1 MRKITLT
8 ILSFVFA
15 VVSFGQTPNDCS
27 EGFDNNVCN
36 EEPFTI
42 TSDTSTDDV
51 VDFGAGTGS
60 NPSTNPNGTN
70 QGCLLGGETS
80 STFMLVNVISDGT
93 LEWSIGDDAG
103 SFNCF
108 DWIMWPIQTDGS
120 TCAQLQAGTLP
131 PVSCNWNGN
140 CEGFT
145 GMADA
150 ANMPA
155 GGEASN
161 FEAAIN
167 VTAGE
172 QYLICLSNFSFADL
186 DVPISF
192 FGSAAISCSASVPD
206 QTICE
211 GDIAE
216 ANVILEGLTNP
227 GFSWNTTVGVMGDP
241 SAGPDFDLN
250 PTVTTDYEIYI
261 TENGAPT
268 DTARFTITVVYP
280 PTPDAGLDDDACA
293 QINYQ
298 LTGTPSDPA
307 NITSW
312 SFVGPSGT
320 ATANFI
326 PNNIV
331 LNPNVNANQAGVY
344 QYVFSEDNGVCPVET
359 DIVEIEHHLVT
370 QDIVTV
376 DPLCGNQCSGS
387 ITITSPTAVSYSI
400 DNGLNWAANN
410 DFQGLCAGDYVVI
423 SKDAFGCVTSD
434 PITLT
439 DPAPVTITVSADI
452 TICIDGSTELL
463 ADASVGTSFD
473 YTWSHTAS
481 TDSNQ
486 VVMPVSDTQYD
497 VFATNEFGCTSPIVS
512 INVSLFPPLTVT
524 ITPDNTV
531 CPGDSSTITVNVSGG
546 MGAPYYY
553 NWFEPVN
560 AHPSGTNEATFTPL
574 ASTTY
579 RIEVTD
585 GCSTPMKV
593 VQSSIIVDP
602 VPVPDFVSD
611 ITESCA
617 PGEFNLSNLTDP
629 ALSDQL
635 VWNISSGSSLNNL
648 QNINL
653 NIDEPG
659 SYDVQLIV
667 TSSAGCTDS
676 ITKSDY
682 LKVYA
687 IPIAE
692 FTNTPKYPTMFNPT
706 TTMVNLSVGAVSYEW
721 DFGTDGN
728 PMLSTEENPTVTYP
742 DATVATYPS
751 QLIVTSIHGC
761 LDTAWLDIDVIP
773 ELLLYVPN
781 SFTPDEDVFN
791 PTWGV
796 VIDGID
802 VVGFELNVFNRWG
815 ELVWKAQDPSE
826 KWDGTYQGKLVET
839 GTYVW
844 TLSAKDVVN
853 DKKYAFNGHLTVL
866 Y

>member
-1 MRKITLT
+1 
-8 ILSFVFA
+8 
-15 VVSFGQTPNDCS
+15 
-27 EGFDNNVCN
+27 
-36 EEPFTI
+36 
-42 TSDTSTDDV
+42 
-51 VDFGAGTGS
+51 
-60 NPSTNPNGTN
+60 
-70 QGCLLGGETS
+70 
-80 STFMLVNVISDGT
+80 
-93 LEWSIGDDAG
+93 
-103 SFNCF
+103 
-108 DWIMWPIQTDGS
+108 
-120 TCAQLQAGTLP
+120 
-131 PVSCNWNGN
+131 
-140 CEGFT
+140 
-145 GMADA
+145 
-150 ANMPA
+150 
-155 GGEASN
+155 
-161 FEAAIN
+161 
-167 VTAGE
+167 
-172 QYLICLSNFSFADL
+172 
-186 DVPISF
+186 
-192 FGSAAISCSASVPD
+192 VPD
-206 QTICE
+206 QTICV

-216 ANVILEGLTNP
+216 ANVSLEGLTTP

-293 QINYQ
+293 QVNYQ

-307 NITSW
+307 NNTSW

-320 ATANFI
+320 ASANFI

-344 QYVFSEDNGVCPVET
+344 QYVLSEDNGVCPAET
-359 DIVEIEHHLVT
+359 DTVDVEHHLVA
-370 QDIVTV
+370 QDITAT
-376 DPLCGNQCSGS
+376 DPLCGNECSGS
-387 ITITSPTAVSYSI
+387 ITIISPTAVSYSI
-400 DNGLNWAANN
+400 DNGMNWVATN
-410 DFQGLCAGDYVVI
+410 DFQGLCAGDYIVI
-423 SKDAFGCVTSD
+423 SKDAFGCIKSD
-434 PITLT
+434 PVPLT
-439 DPAPVTITVSADI
+439 DPAPVTITVSPDI

-463 ADASVGTSFD
+463 ADANIGTTFD

-486 VVMPVSDTQYD
+486 LVTPGMDTQYD
-497 VFATNEFGCTSPIVS
+497 VFATNEFGCVSPTVS
-512 INVSLFPPLTVT
+512 INVSLFPPLTATVT
-524 ITPDNTV
+524 PNDTI
-531 CPGDSSTITVNVSGG
+531 CPGESSTVTVTVSGG

-560 AHPSGTNEATFTPL
+560 AHPSGTNQATFTP
-574 ASTTY
+574 SGTTTY
-579 RIEVTD
+579 RIEVAD
-585 GCSTPMKV
+585 GCTTPMKI
-593 VQSSIIVDP
+593 VQTTIKVDP
-602 VPVPDFVSD
+602 VPSPDFTSD
-611 ITESCA
+611 ITESCD
-617 PGEFNLSNLTDP
+617 PGEFNLTNLTDP
-629 ALSDQL
+629 LLSDQL
-635 VWNISSGSSLNNL
+635 VWNVSNGTTLNDLSNV
-648 QNINL
+648 NL
-653 NIDEPG
+653 NINEPG

-667 TSSAGCTDS
+667 TSPRGCVDS
-676 ITKSDY
+676 ITKFDF

-687 IPIAE
+687 IPVAE
-692 FTNTPKYPTMFNPT
+692 FTNAPKYPTMFNPT

-721 DFGTDGN
+721 DFGTDAN

-742 DATVATYPS
+742 DATVATYPAE
-751 QLIVTSIHGC
+751 LIVTSEYGC
-761 LDTAWLDIDVIP
+761 MDTARLDIDVIP